1 MATYT
6 TPGVYIEELPA
17 TGPISGVGTS
27 TAAFIGQALSG
38 PIKVPTKVTN
48 WTQFKNLFG
57 GYIVS
62 PRRYMANAVEGFF
75 RNGGTVAYIVRVGT
89 AKSAHLD
96 LNDRAAGL
104 SLHVEALLEGTA
116 GNLVSAQVQ
125 DAQIVPAGLAL
136 RAEAP
141 FANAANNIIQLSVPA
156 DAAKFRPGD
165 VITINGST
173 ERATI
178 DRIRLDQIFLQSNLT
193 AVFAGGTVRI
203 ANLIPT
209 QTTFRVS
216 SANGLEAGSSI
227 RIQQGGT
234 QEFVV
239 VDSMLGGFATLSTGL
254 VNTYTMAAAD
264 TAVSVQSFEFN
275 LIIRSPASPDE
286 NFLNLAM
293 DSRHSR
299 YFGKVVDSDWV
310 SVQLATPPSAAVPPT
325 NRPAVIGATNLAGGT
340 ADNLG
345 AIGATDY
352 SDGIDTLAL
361 VPDANLL
368 CAPDRTD
375 ATVQQALI
383 AHCETLGNRFAILD
397 AARGA
402 APFGPGSVIQQ
413 RAGLESARGYAAFY
427 YPWLSIPDPQST
439 TGDTLLVPPSGF
451 MAGIYARVDQQ
462 RGVHKAPAN
471 EMVTGPLALERVF
484 SETDMGQ
491 LNIEGINLIRTFPN
505 RTRPTVWGARTTN
518 PPAEAPWRYI
528 NVRRLF
534 IYVEDSI
541 RSGIRWSVF
550 EPNDLALWEKLKRTI
565 GEFLTRVWRGGAL
578 FGATA
583 DEAFYVKCDAELNP
597 PSTRALGQVFVEIG
611 IAPVRP
617 AEFVIIRIGM
627 WDDGS
632 KVSES

>member
-27 TAAFIGQALSG
+27 TAAFIGQALAG

-57 GYIVS
+57 SYIIS
-62 PRRYMANAVEGFF
+62 PRRFMANAVEGFF
-75 RNGGTVAYIVRVGT
+75 KNGGMVAYIVRVGT
-89 AKSAHLD
+89 AKRALLD
-96 LNDRAAGL
+96 LVDRAAGL
-104 SLHVEALLEGTA
+104 SLRVEALVEGTA
-116 GNLVSAQVQ
+116 GNLISAQVQ
-125 DAQIVPAGLAL
+125 DAQIVTTGAAL

-141 FANAANNIIQLSVPA
+141 ITSAANNLIKLALPA

-165 VITINGST
+165 VITIQGSA

-178 DRIRLDQIFLQSNLT
+178 DRIRLDQIFLESNL
-193 AVFAGGTVRI
+193 AGAFGAGTVRI
-203 ANLIPT
+203 ANLVPT

-216 SANGLEAGSSI
+216 NGNGLEAGSV
-227 RIQQGGT
+227 IQIKQGAT
-234 QEFVV
+234 QENAVIDNVV
-239 VDSMLGGFATLSTGL
+239 AGFITLSQGL

-264 TAVSVQSFEFN
+264 PVTGIQSFEFN
-275 LIIRSPASPDE
+275 LIIRKTGVPDE

-293 DSRHSR
+293 DARHSH
-299 YFGKVVDSDWV
+299 YFGKIVSSEWV
-310 SVQLATPPSAAVPPT
+310 TVSLATPPSAALPPA
-325 NRPAVIGATNLAGGT
+325 NRPAVVGATNLAGGT

-345 AIGATDY
+345 AISPNDY
-352 SDGIDTLAL
+352 SEGIDTLNL
-361 VPDANLL
+361 VSDVNII

-383 AHCETLGNRFAILD
+383 AHCETMGNRFAVLD

-402 APFGPGSVIQQ
+402 APFGPGSVVNQ
-413 RAGLESARGYAAFY
+413 RAGLESARGYAALY

-471 EMVTGPLALERVF
+471 EMVTGALALERVF
-484 SETDMGQ
+484 SETDLGQ

-541 RSGIRWSVF
+541 KDGIRWSVF

-565 GEFLTRVWRGGAL
+565 SEFLTRVWRGGAL

-583 DEAFYVKCDAELNP
+583 DQAFYVKCDEELNP
-597 PSTRALGQVFVEIG
+597 PAVRALGQVYVEIG

-627 WDDGS
+627 WDEGS
-632 KVSES
+632 EVSES